1 MLELITANES
11 LPFSVAIAVML
22 GIALLEGITTVLG
35 AGISGFLD
43 SLLPDFDLDADME
56 LDVDGD
62 FDMDGHASP
71 ASGFSK
77 VLSWLHVGE
86 VPVLMLVL
94 IMLTAYGFI
103 GWGIQY
109 AVKGATDAFMPASV
123 ASIPALLLSFPV
135 VRFFGG
141 LLARYMP
148 KDETDAVSEK
158 SFIGLRATIMLGT
171 ARQNNAAQAKLRDVR
186 GTWHYVMVEPNNHEE
201 EFAQGDNV
209 VLRRLDGATYYA
221 EKSE

>member
-43 SLLPDFDLDADME
+43 SLLPEFDLGADME

-71 ASGFSK
+71 ASSFSK

-94 IMLTAYGFI
+94 IMLTAYSLI

-109 AVKGATDAFMPASV
+109 VVKGATGSFMAASV

-135 VRFFGG
+135 VRFLVNFWRNICPKTKPLQYPKKV
-141 LLARYMP
+141 LLVWM
-148 KDETDAVSEK
+148 
-158 SFIGLRATIMLGT
+158 
-171 ARQNNAAQAKLRDVR
+171 Q
-186 GTWHYVMVEPNNHEE
+186 
-201 EFAQGDNV
+201 
-209 VLRRLDGATYYA
+209 
-221 EKSE
+221 

>member
-1 MLELITANES
+1 MLELITAKES
-11 LPFSVAIAVML
+11 FPFSVAIAVMF

-35 AGISGFLD
+35 TGVSGFVD
-43 SLLPDFDLDADME
+43 SLLPDFDFDADV
-56 LDVDGD
+56 DVDGD
-62 FDMDGHASP
+62 FDVDGHGTPTSAL
-71 ASGFSK
+71 SK
-77 VLSWLHVGE
+77 ALSWLHVGE
-86 VPVLMLVL
+86 VPVLMLIL
-94 IMLTAYGFI
+94 IMLTAYGLI

-109 AVKGATDAFMPASV
+109 AVNGATGSFVPASV

-158 SFIGLRATIMLGT
+158 SFIGLDATITLGT
-171 ARQNNAAQAKLRDVR
+171 ARHKNAAQAKLRDVH
-186 GTWHYVMVEPNNHEE
+186 GTWHYVMVEPDNSGE
-201 EFAQGDNV
+201 EFLQGDNV

-221 EKSE
+221 EKSQ